1 MSFLQ
6 QSFPQQ
12 SFLQHRFPKRS
23 FLRCVAPLRIALLPL
38 LVACSGGSGESESDE
53 PTGPDGGAV
62 VISPDAGGDE
72 GPQPRTG
79 LAGYC
84 DYYKECGGTYY
95 ATAQD
100 CVDAS
105 IEYWGDCR
113 QAALDIFGD
122 CMMNIDCSEWNPDA
136 FNPAGTDCSGEW
148 SDVQQ
153 ASCD

>member
-1 MSFLQ
+1 MNPPGRMAVLSLSAQ
-6 QSFPQQ
+6 M
-12 SFLQHRFPKRS
+12 R
-23 FLRCVAPLRIALLPL
+23 VAMRA
-38 LVACSGGSGESESDE
+38 
-53 PTGPDGGAV
+53 
-62 VISPDAGGDE
+62 
-72 GPQPRTG
+72 PQPRTG

-95 ATAQD
+95 ATSQD

-136 FNPAGTDCSGEW
+136 YNPAGTDCSGEW
-148 SDVQQ
+148 SEVQQ